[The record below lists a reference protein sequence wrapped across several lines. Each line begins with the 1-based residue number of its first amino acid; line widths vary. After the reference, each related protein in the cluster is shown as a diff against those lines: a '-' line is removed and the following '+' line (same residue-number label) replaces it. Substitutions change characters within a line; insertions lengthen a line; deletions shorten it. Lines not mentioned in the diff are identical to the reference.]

1 MDGAIMTIFDAFP
14 FVLWEEALATCE
26 PLLFHGVF
34 NKDTRAMGTAESVRV
49 LWGWQPSGG
58 RD

>member
-1 MDGAIMTIFDAFP
+1 MGQVMTIFDAFP

-34 NKDTRAMGTAESVRV
+34 NRDTRGYGNGGICPDFK
-49 LWGWQPSGG
+49 GWQPSGG